1 MYCVRNVTEDL
12 YWIGA
17 NDHRL
22 SLFENIHPIP
32 EGVSYN
38 AYVLMDEKTVLFDT
52 IDWSSCRQFLENL
65 EHVLNGRPL
74 DGYQPYGAG
83 PRRFHRGSS
92 SSLSKCDHYQ
102 HGKSLYADAPV

>member
-38 AYVLMDEKTVLFDT
+38 AYVLMDEKTVLLIPSIGPPAVSFLRIWNMFSTGVLWIIWSLT
-52 IDWSSCRQFLENL
+52 IWSRITALPSR
-65 EHVLNGRPL
+65 
-74 DGYQPYGAG
+74 
-83 PRRFHRGSS
+83 
-92 SSLSKCDHYQ
+92 KCF
-102 HGKSLYADAPV
+102 SAIRM

>member
-32 EGVSYN
+32 RGVSYN
-38 AYVLMDEKTVLFDT
+38 AYVLLDEKTPKRYN
-52 IDWSSCRQFLENL
+52 IR
-65 EHVLNGRPL
+65 
-74 DGYQPYGAG
+74 YGLLV
-83 PRRFHRGSS
+83 F
-92 SSLSKCDHYQ
+92 
-102 HGKSLYADAPV
+102 

>member
-65 EHVLNGRPL
+65 EHVLNGVL
-74 DGYQPYGAG
+74 WIIW
-83 PRRFHRGSS
+83 
-92 SSLSKCDHYQ
+92 SLTIWSRTTALPSRKCF
-102 HGKSLYADAPV
+102 SAIRM